1 MRRPTYVL
9 RSHRWAAVLLTVLAW
24 NMQSQTWSAAV
35 AELRLVDLPEVVD
48 RGTTVMPWSGD
59 SAAVV
64 LWNSLSGRL
73 VFGVC
78 DADRKSWHFRRYV
91 VPTTFR
97 DVRVADLDG
106 DAQPDLLLIDP
117 SGRSIRVASGWIGTD
132 TIRPTYSIPCPVT
145 PSRVIVADLTLDGS
159 PDILLFDENDPG
171 IHLLVNRGGRRWQ
184 PGRTIAPDVPVRDAA
199 VAFLNNDEIP
209 DLIAYDWVRSEFHTL
224 YGVGSGR
231 FLDQGVFRCASA
243 VDRLLFSVPRLD
255 EPVRFLTIEL
265 ARGDITYWAVDE
277 AGELAERARASLG
290 SVIRSSF
297 VVSWNRRGSAEFGL
311 LLTGGRFVRVGASA
325 GASPSLEIVDVGVP
339 ERAAWAFS
347 MPRATMGQ
355 SDIMV
360 LAPDQ
365 LTAVSLR
372 SPDDPAT
379 FADSSWWSAGVRPEA
394 VETADLD
401 GDGRSELMVGNRG
414 SRRIDMLWSGRQ
426 PERPAGIEVALDAA
440 TIGARR
446 LSSSVVRF
454 VTTHP
459 ASRAVSIQDLD
470 RGDQSITSA
479 TLPVQGTPEWAE
491 EIAGDPAPLV
501 VVHATSPADV
511 GVSMFEPIRPETYL
525 EQSLSLSSPS
535 VLLGASLG
543 DADGDGRPD
552 LMMVYKPD
560 DTSDVA
566 VGIAYG
572 DQEMSMRRR
581 SLLREFPVRS
591 AQRAWIWSVHLDPD
605 TLLDLVVAFPRSHQA
620 VYVLRGQSDSL
631 VGSPMLIDSEVR
643 VPSRSSMRLAD
654 LDGDSLLDLVAFV
667 PVRGGVGWW
676 KGDGRGGFSPWKL
689 LISAGDVAGI
699 AVADVTGDGNTD
711 LVITRPS
718 WGAVTIYDAGSV
730 LRRNS
735 SPMVSP

>member
-1 MRRPTYVL
+1 MRRLTHVL
-9 RSHRWAAVLLTVLAW
+9 RSHRWAAVLLTLLASD
-24 NMQSQTWSAAV
+24 MQSQTWSAAV
-35 AELRLVDLPEVVD
+35 TELRLVDLPEVVD
-48 RGTTVMPWSGD
+48 RGTSVMPWSGD

-64 LWNSLSGRL
+64 LWNSASGRL
-73 VFGVC
+73 VFGVS
-78 DADRKSWHFRRYV
+78 DSSRRSWQFRRYV
-91 VPTTFR
+91 VPTPFR

-106 DAQPDLLLIDP
+106 DSRPELLFIDP
-117 SGRSIRVASGWIGTD
+117 SGKSLRVSSGWTSAD

-145 PSRVIVADLTLDGS
+145 PSRVIVADATGDRS

-184 PGRTIAPDVPVRDAA
+184 STRTIAPDVPVRDAA

-231 FLDQGVFRCASA
+231 FLDQGVFRCAA
-243 VDRLLFSVPRLD
+243 TVDRLLCAEPRLD
-255 EPVRFLTIEL
+255 EPVRFLTIEQ
-265 ARGDITYWAVDE
+265 ARGIVTYWAVDE
-277 AGELAERARASLG
+277 VGELAERARTSLAG
-290 SVIRSSF
+290 VVRSSF
-297 VVSWNRRGSAEFGL
+297 VTSWNARGSAEFGL
-311 LLTGGRFVRVGASA
+311 LMTGGRFVRVEASA
-325 GASPSLEIVDVGVP
+325 GASHSLEIVDLGVP
-339 ERAAWAFS
+339 ERAAWAFPV
-347 MPRATMGQ
+347 PRTTRRQ

-365 LTAVSLR
+365 LTAGLLCVAADL
-372 SPDDPAT
+372 T
-379 FADSSWWSAGVRPEA
+379 VFADSSWWSAGVRPEA

-414 SRRIDMLWSGRQ
+414 SRRIDMLWSGRLA
-426 PERPAGIEVALDAA
+426 ERPQGIEVAIDAA

-491 EIAGDPAPLV
+491 ELTGDPTPLV
-501 VVHATSPADV
+501 VVHATSPADI

-552 LMMVYKPD
+552 LLMVYKPD

-572 DQEMSMRRR
+572 DREMSMRRR

-631 VGSPMLIDSEVR
+631 IGSPMLIDSEVR

-689 LISAGDVAGI
+689 LVSAGDVAGI
-699 AVADVTGDGNTD
+699 AVADVTGDGSTD
-711 LVITRPS
+711 LIITRPS
-718 WGAVTIYDAGSV
+718 WGAVTIYDAASV
-730 LRRNS
+730 IRRS
-735 SPMVSP
+735 SSAMVAP